1 MDVSALAQASNAQSS
16 SDSDNGDA
24 LKKLSGDFDTFLT
37 LLTTQLQ
44 NQDPLDPM
52 DNTEMTNQLV
62 SFANVEQQIAQNTN
76 LEQLIS
82 LIGTDSNAAAVS
94 YIGKQVRVDGSV
106 TQYTGQPITFGYE
119 LPSDVASS
127 SISVLDSDN
136 NVVRTIDG
144 QTTVG
149 RNEFVWDGTD
159 NDGIAV
165 ANGTYSFRIGA
176 LDSGDEAVL
185 ATATDI
191 TGVVTATEFGESGS
205 SLLIGN
211 TSYALT
217 AVQAV
222 SNPPAS

>member
-1 MDVSALAQASNAQSS
+1 MDVSALTQATSDPTSS
-16 SDSDNGDA
+16 SGA
-24 LKKLSGDFDTFLT
+24 LSSLTSDFDQFLT

-52 DNTEMTNQLV
+52 DNNEMTNQLV
-62 SFANVEQQIAQNTN
+62 SFANVEQQIAQNKN
-76 LEQLIS
+76 LEQLVS
-82 LIGTDSNAAAVS
+82 LMSGNSNATAVA
-94 YIGKQVRVDGSV
+94 YIGKQVRVNGSE
-106 TQYTGQPITFGYE
+106 TQFTGQPITFGYE
-119 LPSDVASS
+119 LPSGVAAS

-144 QTTVG
+144 QTTAG

-159 NDGIAV
+159 NDGATV
-165 ANGTYSFRIGA
+165 PDGSYSFRIGA
-176 LDSGDEAVL
+176 TDADEGAIL

-191 TGVVTATEFGESGS
+191 TGVVTATEFGEDGAT
-205 SLLIGN
+205 LLIGN

-222 SNPPAS
+222 IDTPAS